1 MEMETIYARIVT
13 QLQKY
18 GTAQGIMGY
27 VNEESLVRQYR
38 KLERGKAVGVDG
50 ISKEEYGKNLKEN
63 LVRLIERMKAMIY
76 IPKDVRRA
84 YIPKEGSNKLRPLG
98 IPAFE
103 DKLVQGVMAEI
114 LEVIYEPIFKDY
126 SYGFRPGRNC
136 HQAIERLDKIIMNRK
151 VNYVVDADIRGCFEN
166 IDHNKLIELMRKRIE
181 DKVFL
186 RYIVRFLKAGI
197 MEGTE
202 IYEPDKGT
210 PQGGLISP
218 ILANIYLHYVLDE
231 WFEEEIQ
238 KKSKGEAYLIR
249 YADDFVACFEEE
261 EEAKEYYEKLKARLK
276 EYGLEMAEEKSKII
290 KFGKKAGNSKESF
303 DFLGIRHIN
312 GKTRKGKY
320 KLVHKTSRKKLKS
333 KKKKAK
339 QWIKENIQKPIVT
352 IIKKLNVKIIGH
364 NRYYGISDNIGSLKH
379 FRNYCIWE
387 LYRALR
393 KRGQKKPITKEKY
406 IKILEYNEIARPKIY
421 HSMWKVA
428 NDLC

>member
-1 MEMETIYARIVT
+1 M
-13 QLQKY
+13 
-18 GTAQGIMGY
+18 
-27 VNEESLVRQYR
+27 
-38 KLERGKAVGVDG
+38 
-50 ISKEEYGKNLKEN
+50 
-63 LVRLIERMKAMIY
+63 
-76 IPKDVRRA
+76 
-84 YIPKEGSNKLRPLG
+84 
-98 IPAFE
+98 
-103 DKLVQGVMAEI
+103 
-114 LEVIYEPIFKDY
+114 
-126 SYGFRPGRNC
+126 
-136 HQAIERLDKIIMNRK
+136 
-151 VNYVVDADIRGCFEN
+151 
-166 IDHNKLIELMRKRIE
+166 
-181 DKVFL
+181 FL

-218 ILANIYLHYVLDE
+218 ILANIYLPYVLDE
-231 WFEEEIQ
+231 W
-238 KKSKGEAYLIR
+238 
-249 YADDFVACFEEE
+249 FEEE
-261 EEAKEYYEKLKARLK
+261 EEAKEYYEKLKDRLK

-406 IKILEYNEIARPKIY
+406 IKILEHNEIARPKIY